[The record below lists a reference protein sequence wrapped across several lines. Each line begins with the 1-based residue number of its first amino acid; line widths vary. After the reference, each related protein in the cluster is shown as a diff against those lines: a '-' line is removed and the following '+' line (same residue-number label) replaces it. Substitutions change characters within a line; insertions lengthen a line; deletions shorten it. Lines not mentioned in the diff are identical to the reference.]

1 MNHIT
6 KPVAGMDAAVKP
18 DTPVSLPARG
28 NGLATSLEPGSATSV
43 PPVVAPNGGRV
54 SKAWWDHIKALD
66 HYDPGYPYDPGHIYQ
81 PDGTDDD
88 AYGKDGVHFMAGSV
102 HGFSIDGSASEARR
116 QVGIPRVFKERCLKL
131 PDLGVP
137 RTNRYARS
145 RQIVPDLFIQ
155 KHPRPGENRH
165 EVAFDPDNPIL
176 FVLEVL
182 SESTF
187 HHDLAPKEEIYRA
200 MGVREF
206 WRYDPERWHRRE
218 GEPQLWGLR
227 LSAAGEYEDIE
238 PVRMADGLPVYRSG
252 VLGEFRMLPE
262 DEEVH
267 TLQTW
272 DGERQ
277 AWLDPMRVRD
287 LETEEAKQEA
297 ETAKQE
303 TETVKREAEEAKR
316 LAVQE
321 TTARTRME
329 TRTAAVLSLLKRHA
343 ARGSLEAHMLDT
355 LVEAWQRAGW
365 VPDTADV
372 VDVLLG
378 TEDWTALLPPSD
390 SRT

>member
-6 KPVAGMDAAVKP
+6 KPVADMDAAVKP
-18 DTPVSLPARG
+18 DTSVSLPARG
-28 NGLATSLEPGSATSV
+28 NGLATSLEPGTATSM
-43 PPVVAPNGGRV
+43 PPAVAPNGGRV
-54 SKAWWDHIKALD
+54 SKAWWAHIKALD
-66 HYDPGYPYDPGHIYQ
+66 HYDPGYPYDPGHVYQ
-81 PDGTDDD
+81 PDWTDDD
-88 AYGKDGVHFMAGSV
+88 AYGKDGVHFMTDSV
-102 HGFSIDGSASEARR
+102 HGFSVDGSASEARR

-155 KHPRPGENRH
+155 KHPRPDERRH
-165 EVAFDPDNPIL
+165 EVPFDPDNPIL
-176 FVLEVL
+176 FLLEVL

-206 WRYDPERWHRRE
+206 WRYDPERWHRQE
-218 GEPQLWGLR
+218 GEPLLWGLR
-227 LSAAGEYEDIE
+227 LSATGDYEDIA
-238 PVRMADGLPVYRSG
+238 PLRMADGLPVYRSE

-262 DEEVH
+262 DEDVH

-272 DGERQ
+272 DGKRQ

-297 ETAKQE
+297 EEAKQ
-303 TETVKREAEEAKR
+303 

-321 TTARTRME
+321 TAARTRME
-329 TRTAAVLSLLKRHA
+329 TRMEDILSQLKRHA
-343 ARGSLEAHMLDT
+343 ARGGLEAHMPDT
-355 LVEAWQRAGW
+355 LFEAWQRAGW
-365 VPDTADV
+365 VPDAADV
-372 VDVLLG
+372 ADVLLG
-378 TEDWTALLPPSD
+378 TKDWTALLPPGD
-390 SRT
+390 SQT